1 MGKKKKALLR
11 YKRLGTIGK
20 KLEKKF
26 ANFLRANADK
36 FNTKI
41 EEALTKVEET
51 LDKTQEFIETAKQE
65 PEASTEP
72 GGNMEKQIEEYGKR
86 YNDGREE
93 SIKGGSRT
101 KTTRTTKKSTAAKKT
116 STTPKKTTSK
126 TRRKRTT
133 KTKTDS

>member
-11 YKRLGTIGK
+11 YKRLGTISK
-20 KLEKKF
+20 KFEKKF
-26 ANFLRANADK
+26 ANFLRANVDK
-36 FNTKI
+36 INTKV
-41 EEALTKVEET
+41 EEALTKVEEA

-72 GGNMEKQIEEYGKR
+72 GGNLEKQIEEYGKKF
-86 YNDGREE
+86 NESREE
-93 SIKGGSRT
+93 SIKSGSRA
-101 KTTRTTKKSTAAKKT
+101 KTTRTTKAPSAAKKT